1 MDIVLCHRTADFDT
15 LGAAVGV
22 ARLRPGTRIVLC
34 GGAHPAVRDF
44 LALYRD
50 EYPLIERRSVSAE
63 ALRSLTIV
71 DVQQRTLLDKAGE
84 WLDIEGIPVT
94 IYDHHLQ
101 ADCDIPAQ
109 HRELEAVGATTTI
122 LVEKLQAQGTQISV
136 ADATVMAL
144 GIHVDTGSLT
154 YDRATS
160 RDAIALAWLMAQ
172 GATQQAIA
180 DYTDRGFS
188 SELQE
193 LLGQALERLETQTI
207 HGYRISRVLLH
218 TAHYVPGLSSLAS
231 QLMMLSESD
240 GLLLGNAYRT
250 QKSDQERLNLI
261 GRSRLQGLNLNTLL
275 SPLGGGGHP
284 RAAAATLKT
293 ASPQAMMDQLITE
306 LVAQVPQPPTAA
318 DLMSSPV
325 RTIRPHTTID
335 QARRILLR
343 YGHSGLSVLNE
354 QDQLVGI
361 ISRRD
366 LDLALHHGLG
376 HAPTKGY
383 MKAPVRTIAADT
395 PLPEIERLMVT
406 YDVGRLPVLVQ
417 GQLVGMVTRTDMLRQ
432 LHQLHQPETLS
443 QHAVVRMSMEDRLR
457 TLLSPL
463 LQSFLTE
470 AAQLAEQQGWQL
482 YLVGGAVRDLLLA
495 ESPPQLQ
502 EFDLVVDGV
511 HTGASEGA
519 ALAKLLQQTYPEAQ
533 LQIYGEFQTAALI
546 WHQDPT
552 LGSFAVDIATA
563 RSEFYPYPAANP
575 EVTASSIRQDLYR
588 RDFTM
593 NALAVRL
600 TPNLQRQRQ
609 GGELLDFFGGLEDL
623 EQRQVRV
630 LHPNS
635 FIEDP
640 TRIFRAVRFATRLG
654 FEIEAQT
661 QRYIRNAIA
670 SGIYQQ
676 TQGQN
681 SKTPALQAR
690 LQNELKYIFTTDYW
704 QTALKLLSDLGALQ
718 CLHAQLTISPQWW
731 KQARVLLR
739 WHLQFDPNAKDISS
753 WQLLVEHL
761 LLELSAEQATQVAV
775 TLHLPEQSQ
784 LRPQRLV
791 AIEQQLR
798 EIAPAQWQ
806 PSTVA
811 QILQRQELPLLLH
824 LAVRGELALRRNVW
838 TYLNH
843 WSQLK
848 PLLNGAD
855 LIRLGYQ
862 PGKPFKLILDALWAA
877 TIDGVLK
884 DKGVAEE
891 WVQAQYPLG
900 KS

>member
-1 MDIVLCHRTADFDT
+1 MDVVLCHRTADFDT

-22 ARLRPGTRIVLC
+22 ARLKPGARIVLC
-34 GGAHPAVRDF
+34 GGAHPAVREF

-50 EYPLIERRSVSAE
+50 EYPLIERRSVSAQG
-63 ALRSLTIV
+63 LRSLTIV
-71 DVQQRTLLDKAGE
+71 DVQQRALLDKAGE
-84 WLDIEGIPVT
+84 WLDIEEIPVT
-94 IYDHHLQ
+94 LYDHHLQ
-101 ADCDIPAQ
+101 ADCDIPADY
-109 HRELEAVGATTTI
+109 LEIEPVGATTTI
-122 LVEKLQAQGTQISV
+122 LVEKLQAQGIQISV

-154 YDRATS
+154 YEHSTP

-180 DYTDRGFS
+180 DYTEHGFS
-188 SELQE
+188 AELQE
-193 LLGQALERLETQTI
+193 LLGQALEQLETQTI
-207 HGYRISRVLLH
+207 HGYRISRVLLQ
-218 TAHYVPGLSSLAS
+218 TSRYVPGLSGLAS

-240 GLLLGNAYRT
+240 SLLLGNAYQT
-250 QKSDQERLNLI
+250 QKSGQDRLSLI
-261 GRSRLQGLNLNTLL
+261 GRGRLQGLNLHELF

-284 RAAAATLKT
+284 CAAAATLKT
-293 ASPQAMMDQLITE
+293 AAPKAVMDQVMTA
-306 LVAQVPQPPTAA
+306 LVAQVPPPPTAA
-318 DLMSSPV
+318 DLMSAPV
-325 RTIRPHTTID
+325 RTIRPQTTID

-343 YGHSGLSVLNE
+343 YGHSGLSVLND
-354 QDQLVGI
+354 QGQLVGM

-383 MKAPVRTIAADT
+383 MKAPVRTIEAQT

-406 YDVGRLPVLVQ
+406 YDVGRLPVLDQ
-417 GQLVGMVTRTDMLRQ
+417 GQLVGIVTRTDMLRQ
-432 LHQLHQPETLS
+432 LHQLKQPEPLS
-443 QHAVVRMSMEDRLR
+443 QHAVVRLSMQDRLR
-457 TLLSPL
+457 TLLSPS
-463 LQSFLTE
+463 LQRVLAES
-470 AAQLAEQQGWQL
+470 AQLAEQQGWQL

-495 ESPPQLQ
+495 ESAPLLQ

-519 ALAKLLQQTYPEAQ
+519 VLATLLHQKYPEAQ

-546 WHQDPT
+546 WHQDPV
-552 LGSFAVDIATA
+552 LGSFSVDIATA

-588 RDFTM
+588 RDFTI

-600 TPNLQRQRQ
+600 TPHLQRQRQ

-623 EQRQVRV
+623 EQRQIRV

-654 FEIEAQT
+654 FEIETQT

-670 SGIYQQ
+670 SGIYQH

-681 SKTPALQAR
+681 SRTPALQAR
-690 LQNELKYIFTTDYW
+690 LRNELKYIFKTDYW
-704 QTALKLLSDLGALQ
+704 PTALQRLRDLGALQ
-718 CLHAQLTISPQWW
+718 CLHPQLTIAQRWW
-731 KQARVLLR
+731 KQARLLLR
-739 WHLQFDPNAKDISS
+739 WRSQFDPNAKTVPE

-761 LLELSAEQATQVAV
+761 LLELPHEQATQVAV
-775 TLHLPEQSQ
+775 TLHLPEQS
-784 LRPQRLV
+784 RQRLQDWV
-791 AIEQQLR
+791 TVQQHLKAIAADQQH
-798 EIAPAQWQ
+798 
-806 PSTVA
+806 PSTIA
-811 QILQRQELPLLLH
+811 QSLQQQDLPTLLL
-824 LAVRGELALRRNVW
+824 LAARGSVPLRRSVW

-848 PLLNGAD
+848 PFLNGAD

-862 PGKPFKLILDALWAA
+862 PGKQFKPMLKALWAA
-877 TIDGVLK
+877 TIDGLLA
-884 DKGVAEE
+884 DKEAAEQ
-891 WVQAQYPLG
+891 WVQKQYPLG
-900 KS
+900 E